1 MKSTR
6 RALSVAGISGTAAAF
21 AAGAGVSWYYSSRLT
36 EPPADL
42 AVAEPEP
49 HDVVDVVEVRG
60 DVVVLSGADAGRPGV
75 WGLHTADGYVRI
87 HEVIAA
93 SDSDTEASGEDDPD
107 AGGGGTVTRRLEP
120 IRGGLVPGTV
130 AVLDGY
136 AYPPDPT
143 TLHPDAHEVLYDS
156 GVGPAPAWFVPGT
169 SSTWVIAV
177 HGRSAERHE
186 AFRLAPTAMALGHPV
201 LAISYRNDRDAPR
214 SPDNRSH
221 LGFTEWIDVE
231 AAIDHALTHG
241 ATDVVLVGYSMGGAC
256 AVACVRNSDRAQVV
270 RGLILDAPVL
280 DWGPV
285 VHRAARER
293 GLPAV
298 VLTALLPATM
308 ALARARVGIDW
319 SELRS
324 DPAALAHPTLLIHGD
339 ADGVVPVELSDALAH
354 ARPDVVTYLRVPGA
368 DHVRSWNADPHVY
381 EMSVR
386 CFLEALA

>member
-60 DVVVLSGADAGRPGV
+60 DVVVLRGEDAARPGV
-75 WGLHTADGYVRI
+75 WGLHTADGYARI
-87 HEVIAA
+87 HEVILET
-93 SDSDTEASGEDDPD
+93 DDTDGAD
-107 AGGGGTVTRRLEP
+107 GGVSRRLEP
-120 IRGGLVPGTV
+120 VRGALLPGTV

-143 TLHPDAHEVLYDS
+143 TLHPDGHEVLYDS

-186 AFRLAPTAMALGHPV
+186 AFRLASTAIALGHPV

-221 LGFTEWIDVE
+221 LGSTEWIDVE

-256 AVACVRNSDRAQVV
+256 AVACVRNSDRAPFV

-298 VLTALLPATM
+298 VLTALLPVTM
-308 ALARARVGIDW
+308 AIARARVGIDW

-339 ADGVVPVELSDALAH
+339 EDGVVPVELSDALAH
-354 ARPDVVTYLRVPGA
+354 ARPDVVTCLRVPGA
-368 DHVRSWNADPHVY
+368 DHARGSNADPNVY